1 VNCEQTYD
9 QKTRSHREEKERALR
24 HHKKKQ
30 LQQGTEEMVASIVV
44 PNQIEAFSLEDYLQ
58 NPPEH
63 MEWVDGQ
70 LVEKTGMTLKHGR
83 IQAKLATYWRNYK
96 DSHNLGGE
104 VYTEAP
110 CRTNNQIRR
119 PDVAYLTPE
128 LLAQFGDYKVLPQ
141 SFPLIAEIVSPTD
154 IAEDIFSK
162 ANEYLESGC
171 QEIWLVLPDSQWIV
185 VITGQQRLLFTKGEV
200 VSTQAILKGF
210 SVAVDELLG

>member
-1 VNCEQTYD
+1 MNCEQTYD

>member
-1 VNCEQTYD
+1 
-9 QKTRSHREEKERALR
+9 
-24 HHKKKQ
+24 
-30 LQQGTEEMVASIVV
+30 MVASIVV

-83 IQAKLATYWRNYK
+83 IQAKVATYWRNYK
-96 DSHNLGGE
+96 DNHNLGGE

-128 LLAQFGDYKVLPQ
+128 LLAQFGDSNVLPQ
-141 SFPLIAEIVSPTD
+141 SFPLIAEIISPTD
-154 IAEDIFSK
+154 TAEDVFAK

-185 VITGQQRLLFTKGEV
+185 VITGQQRLLFSKGEV
-200 VSTQAILKGF
+200 VSTQTILEEF

>member
-1 VNCEQTYD
+1 MPG
-9 QKTRSHREEKERALR
+9 EEKALAQYAVGLSLR
-24 HHKKKQ
+24 HHKKRE
-30 LQQGTEEMVASIVV
+30 LQRGTEEMVASIVV

-83 IQAKLATYWRNYK
+83 IQAKVATYWRNYK
-96 DSHNLGGE
+96 DNHNLGGE

-110 CRTNNQIRR
+110 CRTNNRVRR

-128 LLAQFGDYKVLPQ
+128 SLAQFGDSNVLPQ
-141 SFPLIAEIVSPTD
+141 SFPLIAEIISPTD
-154 IAEDIFSK
+154 TAEDVFAK
-162 ANEYLESGC
+162 ANEYLESDC

-185 VITGQQRLLFTKGEV
+185 DITGQQRLLFSKGEV
-200 VSTQAILKGF
+200 VSAQTILEGF
-210 SVAVDELLG
+210 SVPVDELLG

>member
-1 VNCEQTYD
+1 MP
-9 QKTRSHREEKERALR
+9 SEEKALAQHAVGLSLR
-24 HHKKKQ
+24 HHKKKE
-30 LQQGTEEMVASIVV
+30 LQRGTEEMVASIVV

-83 IQAKLATYWRNYK
+83 IQAKIATYWGNYK
-96 DSHNLGGE
+96 DNHNLGGE

-110 CRTNNQIRR
+110 CRTNNRVRR

-128 LLAQFGDYKVLPQ
+128 LLVQFGDSNVLPQ
-141 SFPLIAEIVSPTD
+141 SFPLIAEIISPTD
-154 IAEDIFSK
+154 TAEDVFVK
-162 ANEYLESGC
+162 ANEYLESDC

-185 VITGQQRLLFTKGEV
+185 VITEQQRLLFSKGEV
-200 VSTQAILKGF
+200 VSAQTILKGF
-210 SVAVDELLG
+210 SVPVDELLG

>member
-1 VNCEQTYD
+1 
-9 QKTRSHREEKERALR
+9 
-24 HHKKKQ
+24 
-30 LQQGTEEMVASIVV
+30 MVASIVI

-58 NPPEH
+58 NPPQGT
-63 MEWVDGQ
+63 EWVDGQ

-128 LLAQFGDYKVLPQ
+128 LLTQFGDYKVLPQ
-141 SFPLIAEIVSPTD
+141 SFPLIAEIISPTD
-154 IAEDIFSK
+154 LAEDVFSK

-185 VITGQQRLLFTKGEV
+185 VITEQQRLLFTKGEV
-200 VSTQAILKGF
+200 VSTQATLKGF
-210 SVAVDELLG
+210 SVAVDELLS